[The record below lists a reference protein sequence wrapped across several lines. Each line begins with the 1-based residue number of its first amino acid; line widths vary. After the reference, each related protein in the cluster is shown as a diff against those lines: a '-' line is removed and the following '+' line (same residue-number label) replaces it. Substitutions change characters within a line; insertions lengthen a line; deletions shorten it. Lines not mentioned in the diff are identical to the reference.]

1 MASMT
6 YFHNADEEM
15 LYALPPEPEFES
27 KINRYG
33 ESKGWIVSVTVQ
45 ISTPNNVY
53 KRGRWLIP
61 FEVTHRHRITSYN
74 VCYTKLLRTGRTV
87 VLSHPKGPGPEV
99 HPLSSNPSSAQ
110 PEPGY
115 PAVL

>member
-1 MASMT
+1 MT

-61 FEVTHRHRITSYN
+61 FEVTHRHEYQSHVKRKDMISNFRKKY
-74 VCYTKLLRTGRTV
+74 YPTGRNLTEADY
-87 VLSHPKGPGPEV
+87 LAMKAEYDARSGII
-99 HPLSSNPSSAQ
+99 
-110 PEPGY
+110 
-115 PAVL
+115 